1 MNLYSRKQRWKAVL
15 LIFAVVIV
23 GLSLWYSNYI
33 VNKIRQEER
42 LKVQLWSEAVQRRL
56 SLINYTEKLF
66 SEMRREERNK
76 ADVWA
81 QATGRISIADD
92 SELPFLQD
100 IIQKNTTIPMLV
112 VNSQN
117 KVQFDRNIDRK
128 YISTPEK
135 TDSTLAAMRA
145 QYKPIR
151 ISTMGIEQRV
161 YYKDSRIITELEKTL
176 DDLIN
181 SFISETVMN
190 SGSVPVVVTDSTG
203 LNVVNFSNVDSA
215 MVRDSVFAAMRIE
228 EMAEKNDPIEVR
240 FGDHVVNYIYYT
252 DSIIITQLRYFP
264 FVQLVIIGLF
274 LFISYLIFS
283 TFRNAEQ
290 NQVWIGLA
298 KETAHQLGTPLS
310 SLIAWVQLLE
320 SRGTDS
326 ETIAELNKD
335 IKRLEIITDRF
346 SKIGSA
352 PELTETVI
360 ADVMGST
367 IDYLRP
373 RISKKIEF
381 EITQNEQG
389 VITAMINQPLFS
401 WVIENIIKNAVDAM
415 SGKGKITVEICNEI
429 QNVYI
434 DITDTGKGISAGGQK
449 AVFQPGYTTKK
460 RGWGLGL
467 SLAKR
472 IIENYHSGKIFVKRS
487 ETDIGTTFR
496 IVLKTNQ

>member
-15 LIFAVVIV
+15 LIFAAVIV
-23 GLSLWYSNYI
+23 GLSIWYSNYI
-33 VNKIRQEER
+33 VNKIRGEER

-56 SLINYTEKLF
+56 SLINYTEILF
-66 SEMRREERNK
+66 ADMRREERNK

-81 QATGRISIADD
+81 QATGRISIVED

-100 IIQKNTTIPMLV
+100 IIQNNTTIPMLV

-117 KVQFDRNIDRK
+117 KVQFHRNIDEK

-145 QYKPIR
+145 VYKPIR
-151 ISTMGIEQRV
+151 ISIMGIEQKV

-190 SGSVPVVVTDSTG
+190 SGSVPVLVTDSAQTT
-203 LNVVNFSNVDSA
+203 VVNFSNVDSTTVQDSTLA
-215 MVRDSVFAAMRIE
+215 MAQIA
-228 EMAEKNDPIEVR
+228 EMGEKNDPIEVN
-240 FGDHVVNYIYYT
+240 FGDHVVNYIYFT
-252 DSIIITQLRYFP
+252 DSVIITQLRYFP
-264 FVQLVIIGLF
+264 FIQLVIIGLF

-320 SRGTDS
+320 ARGMDK
-326 ETIAELNKD
+326 ETITELNKD

-352 PELTETVI
+352 PELTDTVLSE
-360 ADVMGST
+360 VMNST

-373 RISKKIEF
+373 RISKKVEF
-381 EITQNEQG
+381 EITQNQEG
-389 VITAMINQPLFS
+389 TIKAMLNQPLFS

-415 SGKGKITVEICNEI
+415 SGKGKITVEISNEI

-434 DITDTGKGISAGGQK
+434 DITDTGKGIPASGHK

-472 IIENYHSGKIFVKRS
+472 IIEIYHSGKIFVKRS
-487 ETDIGTTFR
+487 EPDVGTTFR